1 MDQNTH
7 ESNKIDCPRIEKAV
21 REILFAVGEDPDR
34 QGLAETPR
42 RVARMYAE
50 LFSGLSE
57 DPRKHVNK
65 FFTEEKY
72 DEIILLKDIPFH
84 SMCEHHLLPFM
95 GHAHI
100 AYLPRGKVIG
110 LSKLARIVT
119 SFARRPQMQERL
131 TYQVAEFIM
140 KEVDAQGAAVVMKAS
155 HTCMTIRG
163 VKKAGSSMI
172 TSAML
177 GVFRSDVRSRNEV
190 MSLIAL

>member
-1 MDQNTH
+1 MHQNTH
-7 ESNKIDCPRIEKAV
+7 ESNKVDCPRIEKAV

-34 QGLAETPR
+34 EGLAETPR
-42 RVARMYAE
+42 RVALMYAE

-57 DPRKHVNK
+57 DPRGHINK

-95 GHAHI
+95 GHAHV

-140 KEVDAQGAAVVMKAS
+140 KEVDAQGVAVVMKAS
-155 HTCMTIRG
+155 HTCMTVRG

>member
-7 ESNKIDCPRIEKAV
+7 ESNKIDHPRIEKAV
-21 REILFAVGEDPDR
+21 REILLAVGEDPDR
-34 QGLAETPR
+34 QGLADTPR

-95 GHAHI
+95 GQAHV

-140 KEVDAQGAAVVMKAS
+140 KEVDAQGVAVVMKAS
-155 HTCMTIRG
+155 HTCMTVRG

>member
-7 ESNKIDCPRIEKAV
+7 ESNKIDHPRIEKAV
-21 REILFAVGEDPDR
+21 REILLAVGEDPDR
-34 QGLAETPR
+34 EGLADTPR

-95 GHAHI
+95 GQAHV

-140 KEVDAQGAAVVMKAS
+140 KEVDAQGVAVVMKAS
-155 HTCMTIRG
+155 HTCMTVRG